1 MSIPKRFLP
10 FVVVALCLPVV
21 SVRAAEDGA
30 QESPKSEAA
39 GTPSAEQIARWIE
52 ELDADAFSGREQA
65 TAKLAAAGKA
75 AIAALTE
82 SATSD
87 SLEASGRSVRILRE
101 LFQSPD
107 APTKAAAEEALE
119 KIARANHPASSPR
132 AEEAIRPPAEAPALQ
147 PAGIAVVTTSVSM
160 KNVNGV
166 KEITVSEN
174 DRKISIKDDP
184 QQGIQIEVTENKGG
198 RQVTKTVQAKDAEDL
213 KKQDKEAY
221 DLYRQYSQG
230 NAVGG
235 AIQFRIQAGGIAPGG
250 RIQIQPGMQPAFGQ
264 PIQILPGRAAL
275 TPAQRI
281 EAATRQLELIGKQL
295 QRTTEG
301 AEKTDELRQALRQ
314 FEEELEKQLA
324 EVEKHLEEKAEGP

>member
-10 FVVVALCLPVV
+10 LVVVVLCLLMA
-21 SVRAAEDGA
+21 SARAAENGA
-30 QESPKSEAA
+30 QESTKGEAA
-39 GTPSAEQIARWIE
+39 AASVEEIARWVE
-52 ELDADAFSGREQA
+52 ELDADEFSKREQA
-65 TAKLAAAGKA
+65 TAKLIAAGKA

-87 SLEASGRSVRILRE
+87 SLEVSGRSVRILRE

-119 KIARANHPASSPR
+119 KIARANHPTSSPR
-132 AEEAIRPPAEAPALQ
+132 AEETIRPPAEAPAPQ
-147 PAGIAVVTTSVSM
+147 PAGIAVATMSIGM

-166 KEITVSEN
+166 KEITVNEN

-198 RQVTKTVQAKDAEDL
+198 QQVTKTVRVKDAEDL

-221 DLYRQYSQG
+221 DLYKRYSQG
-230 NAVGG
+230 NAGG
-235 AIQFRIQAGGIAPGG
+235 AIQLQIRAGGIAPGG
-250 RIQIQPGMQPAFGQ
+250 RIQIQPRIQPAFPQ

-275 TPAQRI
+275 TPAKRI

-295 QRTTEG
+295 QRTTAG
-301 AEKTDELRQALRQ
+301 AGKTDELRQALERFQ
-314 FEEELEKQLA
+314 KELKKQLA
-324 EVEKHLEEKAEGP
+324 EVEKQLKDEAEGP